1 MKENICKTEALLLD
15 LDGTVYLDGEL
26 IGDVKN
32 TLSYFREKGIKI
44 VYLTNNSSRTDGE
57 YIERLKNI
65 GVYDEKD
72 MVYSS
77 LDASI
82 DFIRDEYNGNTVYP
96 VATASVTDE
105 LRKKGIPIVD
115 GIAEIVLLTYD
126 RELTYEKIV
135 KANENMVNG
144 AIYIATHPDITCP
157 ARGVAVPDLG
167 SFMKMFKSSSG
178 RNADFIIGKPYKI
191 FADYIIKKLGVL
203 PERVTMVGDR
213 LNTDIAFGVNSGLNT
228 VLVLTGD
235 TDRNTAKKS
244 DIKAD
249 IVLDNIDLLKNYI

>member
-1 MKENICKTEALLLD
+1 MKENVSKTKALLLD
-15 LDGTVYLDGEL
+15 LDGTVYIDGKL

-32 TLSYFREKGIKI
+32 TLAYFRKKGIKI
-44 VYLTNNSSRTDGE
+44 VYLTNNSSRTDSE
-57 YIERLKNI
+57 YVERLKKT

-72 MVYSS
+72 IVYSS
-77 LDASI
+77 LDAAI
-82 DFIRDEYNGNTVYP
+82 DFIRDEYNGKTVYP
-96 VATASVTDE
+96 VATASVVRE
-105 LRKKGIPIVD
+105 LEKQGIPITD
-115 GIAEIVLLTYD
+115 GDAEIVLLTYD

-135 KANENMVNG
+135 KANELIVNG
-144 AIYIATHPDITCP
+144 AIYIATHPDVTCP

-178 RNADFIIGKPYKI
+178 RDADFIIGKPNKI
-191 FADYIIKKLGVL
+191 FADYIIKRLGL
-203 PERVTMVGDR
+203 SPETVTMVGDR
-213 LNTDIAFGVNSGLNT
+213 LNTDIALGVNSDINS

-235 TDRNTAKKS
+235 TDRDTAEKS